1 MEANDGKPLLVLN
14 RAGKGRVAMLLSDQ
28 GWLWA
33 RGFEG
38 GGPHV
43 SLYRRTAHWL
53 MQEPALEE
61 EALTARAFGR
71 TLRIDRQT
79 IGDAPGEATLKL
91 PSGKTQSVALKEAEP
106 GLYRAE
112 VPTSETGLYEVTN
125 GDLSALVHV
134 GAVDAPEFKAT
145 ISTTETLKPLAEATR
160 GTVRRLVGENG
171 KALTLPPL
179 LPVSGAVRTAD
190 ENRLSLRMTDE
201 TVLKGIESLPLF
213 AGFGGIGLLLLAF
226 SAMWYREGR

>member
-1 MEANDGKPLLVLN
+1 M
-14 RAGKGRVAMLLSDQ
+14 R
-28 GWLWA
+28 
-33 RGFEG
+33 
-38 GGPHV
+38 
-43 SLYRRTAHWL
+43 
-53 MQEPALEE
+53 
-61 EALTARAFGR
+61 
-71 TLRIDRQT
+71 
-79 IGDAPGEATLKL
+79 L

-112 VPTSETGLYEVTN
+112 VPTSETGLYEVTD

-171 KALTLPPL
+171 EALTLPPL
-179 LPVSGAVRTAD
+179 LPVSGAVRAVD

-201 TVLKGIESLPLF
+201 TVLKGIDSLPLF